1 MKPGL
6 QLVASAARTGSWRIA
21 ADESVIELV
30 VEGAVV
36 CTIAPWT
43 DNKTGELAWW
53 GATAGDR
60 QIGLD
65 VRLAEVCRIAAL
77 DAGVS
82 APVPPELLAS
92 LRESAD
98 PADATPRVVASA
110 AAPLL
115 ERFADLL
122 AAILDE
128 PLHTLSG
135 PGPDG
140 GHDPL
145 QLRLAHFRPDLSE
158 RAAVLLEEAGR

>member
-6 QLVASAARTGSWRIA
+6 QLVAPDARTGIWRIA

-65 VRLAEVCRIAAL
+65 VRLVEVCRIAAL

-82 APVPPELLAS
+82 APVPPELLVS
-92 LRESAD
+92 LKEGAD
-98 PADATPRVVASA
+98 RGEAPRPIASA
-110 AAPLL
+110 TAPLL

-122 AAILDE
+122 ATILDE

-140 GHDPL
+140 GRDPL
-145 QLRLAHFRPDLSE
+145 QLWLAHYRPDLSE

>member
-1 MKPGL
+1 MTHLHILSP
-6 QLVASAARTGSWRIA
+6 SARTGTWRVA
-21 ADESVIELV
+21 ADESVLELV
-30 VEGAVV
+30 VDGAVV

-53 GATAGDR
+53 GATAGER

-65 VRLAEVCRIAAL
+65 VRLVEVCRIAAL

-92 LRESAD
+92 LRESPD
-98 PADATPRVVASA
+98 PGDAPRVTASTI
-110 AAPLL
+110 APLL

-140 GHDPL
+140 GRDPL
-145 QLRLAHFRPDLSE
+145 QLRLAHFRPDLTE
-158 RAAVLLEEAGR
+158 RAAELLDEAGR

>member
-6 QLVASAARTGSWRIA
+6 QVVSSGARTGTWRIA

-30 VEGAVV
+30 VDGAVA

-65 VRLAEVCRIAAL
+65 ERLVEVCRIAAL

-92 LRESAD
+92 LWEIPDLGEA
-98 PADATPRVVASA
+98 PRVVASA
-110 AAPLL
+110 TAPLL

-140 GHDPL
+140 GIEPL

-158 RAAVLLEEAGR
+158 RAAVLLDEAER